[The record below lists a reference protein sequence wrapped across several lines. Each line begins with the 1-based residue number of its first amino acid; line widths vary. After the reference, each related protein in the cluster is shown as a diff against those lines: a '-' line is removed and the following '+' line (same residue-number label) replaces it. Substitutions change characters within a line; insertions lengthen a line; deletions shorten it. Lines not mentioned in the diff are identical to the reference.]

1 MEIRKEYGRFATEK
15 NYIMSLDTVL
25 KIGKVLKNSDNC
37 LKHFK
42 YVQSCPKDKKGNYPL
57 CLSFKVGDDFS
68 IDFNNVSI
76 VPENQREKLYYL
88 TFKTSDN
95 DGLVKYIYG
104 DIFYESIGSVKN
116 SDSVVSEKGYYRLP
130 NPNNSKA
137 YQSGSFERGKA
148 DYNSIILKK
157 QVLPLFNNSNYN
169 VAHLECIRIQMS
181 KCIANIEKIL
191 KYGSA
196 VEYYANNIS
205 TPFEDFLN
213 NEELLYDIAIKN
225 NYKKLTKQSLSK
237 LGINQFPETDSI
249 QRGKIFNMPD
259 YRIFIHFDYNGKHW
273 YELKD
278 CFNAVSSKM
287 TEEFV
292 EQCKDGSFVLKKSLY
307 KNLCSGDTKN
317 DIQFPNFSLNDKN
330 KARTFTDEEISS
342 LFYAAS
348 YTSKGKLIYKTD
360 IKLIVLPAGNN
371 LTEED
376 YTEFQNKNNETS
388 IVHSNE
394 YNDNLFSFAY
404 LENNDITK
412 FDLILCKKG
421 GMTSPDSDLVE
432 ISGIEKSK
440 LRQTNE
446 RISDVAHHIYQ
457 ERKLAINS
465 DKELLP
471 LSIEYSFLNILG
483 NPFYDEKNQ
492 KVKIVE
498 NPKYRSHLIKVLP
511 LIYLDN
517 YVNDN
522 VLLPAFIQNV
532 ESSIRSDD
540 NKFAFLKYDL
550 KFLYGIQNSKTD
562 KYMELTETK
571 SYKLGFKLGQMSK
584 PLKNAITSFQK
595 SYVGMLTR
603 RITTKDDCIKFV
615 NDICQKLTMHEKAY
629 SDACAEVCNEL
640 ANLLSSEYDKE
651 HIAFGFFE
659 GYFKYEPNVSKKNLQ
674 KRLEKIMVD
683 YQDSNE
689 VINQIQKISEVV
701 ESLKDN
707 KNE

>member
-1 MEIRKEYGRFATEK
+1 
-15 NYIMSLDTVL
+15 MSLDTVL
-25 KIGKVLKNSDNC
+25 KIGKVLKNSDNR

-42 YVQSCPKDKKGNYPL
+42 YVQPCPKDKKGNYPL
-57 CLSFKVGDDFS
+57 CLSFKVKDDFS
-68 IDFNNVSI
+68 IDFNSVSI
-76 VPENQREKLYYL
+76 VPENQRDKLYYL
-88 TFKTSDN
+88 TFKTSDR

-104 DIFYESIGSVKN
+104 DIFYESVGSIK
-116 SDSVVSEKGYYRLP
+116 DSAPIVSEKGYYRLP

-148 DYNSIILKK
+148 DFISII
-157 QVLPLFNNSNYN
+157 QNNS
-169 VAHLECIRIQMS
+169 AADLECIRIQMS
-181 KCIANIEKIL
+181 KCIANIETIL

-196 VEYYANNIS
+196 VEYYFDNNIS
-205 TPFEDFLN
+205 TPFVDFLSS
-213 NEELLYDIAIKN
+213 EESLYNFAVKN
-225 NYKKLTKQSLSK
+225 NYKKVPKQSLEK
-237 LGINQFPETDSI
+237 LDINKFPETDNSL
-249 QRGKIFNMPD
+249 RKKIFDMPN

-292 EQCKDGSFVLKKSLY
+292 EQCEDNKLVLRKSLY
-307 KNLCSGDTKN
+307 KNLCSGDPKN
-317 DIQFPNFSLNDKN
+317 DIQFPNFSLENRN
-330 KARTFTDEEISS
+330 RARSFTDEEISC
-342 LFYAAS
+342 LFYALS

-360 IKLIVLPAGNN
+360 IKLIVLPSGDN
-371 LTEED
+371 LTDED
-376 YTEFQNKNNETS
+376 YIEFQKTNNETS
-388 IVHSNE
+388 IANSNE
-394 YNDNLFSFAY
+394 YSDSLFNFVFS
-404 LENNDITK
+404 ENKGITK

-421 GMTSPDSDLVE
+421 GITSPDSDLVE

-446 RISDVAHHIYQ
+446 RISDVAHQIYQ
-457 ERKLAINS
+457 ERKQTINGE
-465 DKELLP
+465 KELLP

-483 NPFYDEKNQ
+483 NPFYDEKSQ

-498 NPKYRSHLIKVLP
+498 NPKYQSHLIKVLP

-517 YVNDN
+517 YVNDY

-550 KFLYGIQNSKTD
+550 KFLYSIQNSKTN

-584 PLKNAITSFQK
+584 PLKNAIASFQK

-603 RITTKDDCIKFV
+603 RITTKNDCIKFV

-629 SDACAEVCNEL
+629 GDACAEVCDEL
-640 ANLLSSEYDKE
+640 ANLPSSEYDKDY
-651 HIAFGFFE
+651 IAFGFFE
-659 GYFKYEPNVSKKNLQ
+659 GYFKYEPNISKKNLQ
-674 KRLEKIMVD
+674 KRLEKILAD
-683 YQDSNE
+683 YKNNNE
-689 VINQIQKISEVV
+689 FVSQFQKISEIVK
-701 ESLKDN
+701 SLKDN
-707 KNE
+707 DNE

>member
-1 MEIRKEYGRFATEK
+1 
-15 NYIMSLDTVL
+15 MSLDTVL
-25 KIGKVLKNSDNC
+25 KIGKVLKNSDNR

-42 YVQSCPKDKKGNYPL
+42 YVQPCPKDKKGNYPL
-57 CLSFKVGDDFS
+57 CLSFKVKDDFS
-68 IDFNNVSI
+68 IDFNSVSI
-76 VPENQREKLYYL
+76 VPENQRDKLYYL
-88 TFKTSDN
+88 TFKTSDR

-104 DIFYESIGSVKN
+104 DIFYESVGSIK
-116 SDSVVSEKGYYRLP
+116 DSAPIVSEKGYYRLP

-148 DYNSIILKK
+148 DFISII
-157 QVLPLFNNSNYN
+157 QNNS
-169 VAHLECIRIQMS
+169 AADLECIRIQMS
-181 KCIANIEKIL
+181 KCIVNIETIL

-196 VEYYANNIS
+196 VEYYFDNNIS
-205 TPFEDFLN
+205 TPFVDFLSS
-213 NEELLYDIAIKN
+213 EESLYNFAVKN
-225 NYKKLTKQSLSK
+225 NYKKVPKQSLEK
-237 LGINQFPETDSI
+237 LGINMFPETDNSL
-249 QRGKIFNMPD
+249 RKKIFDMPN

-292 EQCKDGSFVLKKSLY
+292 EQCEDNKLVLRKSLY
-307 KNLCSGDTKN
+307 KNLCSGDPKN
-317 DIQFPNFSLNDKN
+317 DIQFPNFSLENRN
-330 KARTFTDEEISS
+330 RARSFTDEEISC
-342 LFYAAS
+342 LFYALS

-360 IKLIVLPAGNN
+360 IKLIVLPSGDN
-371 LTEED
+371 LTGED
-376 YTEFQNKNNETS
+376 YIEFQKTNNETS
-388 IVHSNE
+388 IANSNE
-394 YNDNLFSFAY
+394 YSDSLFNFVFS
-404 LENNDITK
+404 ENKGITK

-421 GMTSPDSDLVE
+421 GITSPDSDLVE

-446 RISDVAHHIYQ
+446 RISDVAHQIYQ
-457 ERKLAINS
+457 ERKQTINGE
-465 DKELLP
+465 KELLP

-483 NPFYDEKNQ
+483 NPFYDEKSQ
-492 KVKIVE
+492 KIKIVE
-498 NPKYRSHLIKVLP
+498 NPKYQSHLIKVLP

-550 KFLYGIQNSKTD
+550 KFLYSIQNSKTN

-584 PLKNAITSFQK
+584 PLKNAIASFQK

-603 RITTKDDCIKFV
+603 RITTKNDCIKFV

-629 SDACAEVCNEL
+629 GDACAEACDEL
-640 ANLLSSEYDKE
+640 ANLPSSEYDKE
-651 HIAFGFFE
+651 YIAFGFFE
-659 GYFKYEPNVSKKNLQ
+659 GYFKYEPNISKKNLQ
-674 KRLEKIMVD
+674 KRLEKILAD
-683 YQDSNE
+683 YKNNNE
-689 VINQIQKISEVV
+689 FVSQFQKISEIVK
-701 ESLKDN
+701 SLKDN
-707 KNE
+707 DNE

>member
-1 MEIRKEYGRFATEK
+1 
-15 NYIMSLDTVL
+15 MSLDTVL
-25 KIGKVLKNSDNC
+25 KIGRVLKNSDNH

-42 YVQSCPKDKKGNYPL
+42 YVQPCPKDKKGNYLL
-57 CLSFKVGDDFS
+57 CLSFKVKDDFS
-68 IDFNNVSI
+68 IDFNSVSI
-76 VPENQREKLYYL
+76 VPENQRDKLYYL
-88 TFKTSDN
+88 TFKTSDR

-104 DIFYESIGSVKN
+104 DIFYESVGSIK
-116 SDSVVSEKGYYRLP
+116 DSAPIVSEKGYYRLP

-148 DYNSIILKK
+148 DFISII
-157 QVLPLFNNSNYN
+157 QNNS
-169 VAHLECIRIQMS
+169 AADLECIRIQMS
-181 KCIANIEKIL
+181 KCIVNIETIL

-196 VEYYANNIS
+196 VEYYFDNNIS
-205 TPFEDFLN
+205 TPFVDFLSS
-213 NEELLYDIAIKN
+213 EESLYNFAVKN
-225 NYKKLTKQSLSK
+225 NYKKVPKQSLEK
-237 LGINQFPETDSI
+237 LGINMFPETDNSL
-249 QRGKIFNMPD
+249 RKKIFDMPN

-292 EQCKDGSFVLKKSLY
+292 EQCEDNKLVLRKSLY
-307 KNLCSGDTKN
+307 KNLCSGDPKN
-317 DIQFPNFSLNDKN
+317 DIQFPNFSLENRN
-330 KARTFTDEEISS
+330 RARSFTDEEISC
-342 LFYAAS
+342 LFYALS

-360 IKLIVLPAGNN
+360 IKLIVLPSGDN
-371 LTEED
+371 LTGED
-376 YTEFQNKNNETS
+376 YIEFQKTNNETS
-388 IVHSNE
+388 IANSNE
-394 YNDNLFSFAY
+394 YSDSLFNFVFS
-404 LENNDITK
+404 ENKGITK

-421 GMTSPDSDLVE
+421 GITSPDSDLVE

-446 RISDVAHHIYQ
+446 RISDVAHQIYQ
-457 ERKLAINS
+457 ERKQTINGE
-465 DKELLP
+465 KELLP

-483 NPFYDEKNQ
+483 NPFYDEKSQ
-492 KVKIVE
+492 KIKIVE
-498 NPKYRSHLIKVLP
+498 NPKYQSHLIKVLP

-550 KFLYGIQNSKTD
+550 KFLYSIQNSKTN

-584 PLKNAITSFQK
+584 PLKNAIASFQK

-603 RITTKDDCIKFV
+603 RITTKNDCIKFV

-629 SDACAEVCNEL
+629 GDACAEACDEL
-640 ANLLSSEYDKE
+640 ANLPSSEYDKE
-651 HIAFGFFE
+651 YIAFGFFE
-659 GYFKYEPNVSKKNLQ
+659 GYFKYEPNISKKNLQ
-674 KRLEKIMVD
+674 KRLEKILAD
-683 YQDSNE
+683 YKNNNE
-689 VINQIQKISEVV
+689 FVSQFQKISEIVK
-701 ESLKDN
+701 SLKDN
-707 KNE
+707 DNE

>member
-1 MEIRKEYGRFATEK
+1 
-15 NYIMSLDTVL
+15 MSLDTVL
-25 KIGKVLKNSDNC
+25 KIGKVLKNSDNS

-57 CLSFKVGDDFS
+57 CLSFKVDDDFS
-68 IDFNNVSI
+68 VDFNSVSI

-104 DIFYESIGSVKN
+104 DIFYESVGSVKN
-116 SDSVVSEKGYYRLP
+116 TVPIVSEKGYYRLP

-148 DYNSIILKK
+148 DYNSIIQKNK
-157 QVLPLFNNSNYN
+157 VLPLFNNSNNN
-169 VAHLECIRIQMS
+169 VANLECIRIQMS
-181 KCIANIEKIL
+181 KCIANIEMIL

-196 VEYYANNIS
+196 VEYYFANNIS
-205 TPFEDFLN
+205 IPFVDFLN

-225 NYKKLTKQSLSK
+225 NYTKLTKQSLSK
-237 LGINQFPETDSI
+237 LGINQFPETDNI
-249 QRGKIFNMPD
+249 LRRKIFDMPD
-259 YRIFIHFDYNGKHW
+259 YRIFIHFDYKGKHW

-292 EQCKDGSFVLKKSLY
+292 EQCKEGGLVLKKSLY

-317 DIQFPNFSLNDKN
+317 DIQFPNFSLKDKN

-342 LFYAAS
+342 LFYATS
-348 YTSKGKLIYKTD
+348 YTSKGRLIYKTD
-360 IKLIVLPAGNN
+360 IKLIVLPSGNN
-371 LTEED
+371 LTDED
-376 YTEFQNKNNETS
+376 YTEFQNRNNETS
-388 IVHSNE
+388 IVNSNE
-394 YNDNLFSFAY
+394 YNDSLFSFAFS
-404 LENNDITK
+404 ENNDITE

-440 LRQTNE
+440 LRQTDE
-446 RISDVAHHIYQ
+446 RISDVAHQIYQ
-457 ERKLAINS
+457 ERKQVINS

-483 NPFYDEKNQ
+483 NPFYDEKSQ

-511 LIYLDN
+511 LIYLDY

-522 VLLPAFIQNV
+522 VLLPALIQNV

-584 PLKNAITSFQK
+584 PLKNAIASFQK

-629 SDACAEVCNEL
+629 GDACAEVCNEL
-640 ANLLSSEYDKE
+640 ANLPSSEYDKE
-651 HIAFGFFE
+651 HLAFGFFE

-674 KRLEKIMVD
+674 KRLEKIMAD
-683 YQDSNE
+683 YQDSKE
-689 VINQIQKISEVV
+689 FVSQFQKVSEIV

-707 KNE
+707 DNE